1 MFVTARSILIT
12 LRIVAAAAAA
22 LLVGG
27 PALAQSVAQG
37 YPNKPIRFILPFP
50 PGGGTDIIGRIL
62 SERMAADL
70 GQPVVVENRGGA
82 GGNIGAEVAAKSAP
96 DGYTIVMVAPSLAIS
111 PALYAKLNYDPV
123 KDFDPIGLVAT
134 VPNVLVIHPS
144 VPAQTLAEFIAL
156 AKRNPGGMD
165 FGSGGSGTS
174 NHLAGELFNI
184 VAGVKLVHV
193 PYKGVNLA
201 MNDVIGG
208 QLQAVVIGITA
219 AAQHI
224 KSGRLRALAV
234 ITPQR
239 SPVLP
244 DVPTAA
250 EAGLPN
256 FVVNT
261 WYGLLAPAGTPKP
274 IINQLNAELARIMHS
289 PELKERLA
297 TMATE
302 PMTSTPEEFGEFIKR
317 EIAKWGA
324 VVREAGLKVE

>member
-1 MFVTARSILIT
+1 MFMTARSILIT
-12 LRIVAAAAAA
+12 RRIVAAAAAA

-27 PALAQSVAQG
+27 PALAQSVSPA

-62 SERMAADL
+62 AERMAADL

-82 GGNIGAEVAAKSAP
+82 GGNIGAEVAAKAAP

-156 AKRNPGGMD
+156 AKRNPGGMN

-184 VAGVKLVHV
+184 
-193 PYKGVNLA
+193 
-201 MNDVIGG
+201 
-208 QLQAVVIGITA
+208 
-219 AAQHI
+219 
-224 KSGRLRALAV
+224 
-234 ITPQR
+234 
-239 SPVLP
+239 
-244 DVPTAA
+244 
-250 EAGLPN
+250 
-256 FVVNT
+256 
-261 WYGLLAPAGTPKP
+261 
-274 IINQLNAELARIMHS
+274 
-289 PELKERLA
+289 
-297 TMATE
+297 
-302 PMTSTPEEFGEFIKR
+302 
-317 EIAKWGA
+317 
-324 VVREAGLKVE
+324 